1 MVYPE
6 PMKGTT
12 MIYTVLRVPLDFCA
26 LIGAGI
32 ATYIIRTNILDSWRP
47 VQFAPE
53 LPLSRFMLLIVG
65 VSLWFVL
72 VYAVSGL
79 YSMKQRMSLAQEVA
93 RSLVASSAA
102 MMGVILTIFLRAE
115 AFNSRFLVL
124 GYWIIA
130 MTCVVAGRIIMH
142 SLIRFATARY
152 GVAVRRL
159 LLIGNDA
166 VTQQLSEAL
175 RADRG
180 LGYRIEAELQHPDI
194 DAVSRLVSQGGI
206 DEVIL
211 ATPDYPAQGIVE
223 LVEFCH
229 EHHVSFKFVPNIYQ
243 TLTTHYDVDAI
254 GRIPLV
260 QLRRTALA
268 GWGRVFKAILDRVG
282 SLLAL
287 LILAI
292 PMLAIGFCIKW
303 ETAGPLFV
311 RLNRVSRGRTFGLF
325 KFRSM
330 IENAEE
336 LKPMLTQY
344 NERSDGPLFKMRDDP
359 RVTRVGRILRRTRLD
374 ELPQLLNV
382 LRGDMSLVGP
392 RPHQPD
398 EIARYQKH
406 HRRVLDIKAGVTGL
420 AQVSGSSSL
429 PFEEEVQLD
438 TFYIENWTLATDVRI
453 LVRTVLKLLTDR
465 TAV

>member
-1 MVYPE
+1 
-6 PMKGTT
+6 MKGTT

-130 MTCVVAGRIIMH
+130 MTCVVVGRITMH
-142 SLIRFATARY
+142 SLIRYATARY

-180 LGYRIEAELQHPDI
+180 LGYRIEAELQHPDME
-194 DAVSRLVSQGGI
+194 AVSRLVSQGGI

-260 QLRRTALA
+260 QLRRTALE

-282 SLLAL
+282 SLFAL

-311 RLNRVSRGRTFGLF
+311 RLNRVSRGRTFGLY

-336 LKPMLTQY
+336 LKPMLAQY

-453 LVRTVLKLLTDR
+453 LVRTALKLLTDR